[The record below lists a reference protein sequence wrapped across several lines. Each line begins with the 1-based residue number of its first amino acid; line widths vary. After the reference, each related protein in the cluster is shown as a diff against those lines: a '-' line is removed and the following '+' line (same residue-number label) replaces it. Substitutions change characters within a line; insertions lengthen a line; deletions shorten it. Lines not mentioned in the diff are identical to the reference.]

1 MSPQKTHTVLCTRT
15 NEKIIGSGSK
25 AHTFFCVSVFLLFAL
40 LLFFF
45 FFTSLSWASSCVCH
59 TTTSSFSIFYCS
71 RVVFRRVVVVVVSL
85 FHNSVDIG
93 VCVCVYVCVFRCS
106 ISMILQCDRM
116 CVCDVCQC
124 VEWRAYS
131 NTL

>member
-40 LLFFF
+40 LLYFFF
-45 FFTSLSWASSCVCH
+45 FASLSWASSCVCH

-71 RVVFRRVVVVVVSL
+71 RVPFRRAVAVVVVVSL
-85 FHNSVDIG
+85 FQNSVDIG
-93 VCVCVYVCVFRCS
+93 VCVYVCVCRCS
-106 ISMILQCDRM
+106 ISMILQCDRVCLCM
-116 CVCDVCQC
+116 CVCVRC
-124 VEWRAYS
+124 VS
-131 NTL
+131 MC